1 MFTLF
6 AFKIDIFVSMLI
18 RPEKTKNYYQ
28 MTCDVISDLTFK
40 CFTFLDSS
48 CTGVWGGA
56 CSTRGWYFLVSCRP
70 YDGEM
75 S

>member
-18 RPEKTKNYYQ
+18 RPEKTKNYFQ

-48 CTGVWGGA
+48 CTGV
-56 CSTRGWYFLVSCRP
+56 
-70 YDGEM
+70 
-75 S
+75 

>member
-18 RPEKTKNYYQ
+18 MPEKTKNYFQ

-48 CTGVWGGA
+48 RTGVWGG
-56 CSTRGWYFLVSCRP
+56 GLVDEGLVFPR
-70 YDGEM
+70 EL
-75 S
+75 